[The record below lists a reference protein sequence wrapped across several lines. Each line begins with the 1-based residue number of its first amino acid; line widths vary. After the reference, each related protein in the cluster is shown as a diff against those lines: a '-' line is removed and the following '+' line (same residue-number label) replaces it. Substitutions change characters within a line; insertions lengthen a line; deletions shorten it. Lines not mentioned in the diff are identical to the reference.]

1 LVVPASVE
9 VVEPSVVVLASPS
22 DVVTTVVLEHAPS
35 AKRPS
40 ESETRDSERRDFFT
54 GAPKGRRA
62 FGRGRD
68 ECCGL
73 AGGI

>member
-1 LVVPASVE
+1 
-9 VVEPSVVVLASPS
+9 
-22 DVVTTVVLEHAPS
+22 VTTVVLEHAPS